1 MRLVEVVKADE
12 HLYNLLYVKLSA
24 YSNME
29 ECYVLGVYLLVY
41 SLVFFL
47 KYFKQVKS
55 ATILMV
61 RFISRQGLSHV
72 S

>member
-41 SLVFFL
+41 SSVFFL
-47 KYFKQVKS
+47 KS
-55 ATILMV
+55 IL
-61 RFISRQGLSHV
+61 SK
-72 S
+72 

>member
-1 MRLVEVVKADE
+1 MQLVEVVKADE

-41 SLVFFL
+41 SSVFF
-47 KYFKQVKS
+47 FEV
-55 ATILMV
+55 
-61 RFISRQGLSHV
+61 F
-72 S
+72 